1 MRVMSHPE
9 GRILGYVELKVA
21 SRIYKLPVQ
30 AAPLEPGEGSRPKAG
45 FFFEGTDDFGIL
57 VDSNAPD
64 GEQRATIERASVEAE
79 RVISRR
85 LLN

>member
-1 MRVMSHPE
+1 MSHPE

-30 AAPLEPGEGSRPKAG
+30 AAPLTDGVEGPTPKAG
-45 FFFEGTDDFGIL
+45 FFYAGTEDFGIL
-57 VDSNAPD
+57 VDANAPD
-64 GEQRATIERASVEAE
+64 VEQRATIERASVEAE
-79 RVISRR
+79 RVISRK